1 MHIRRNSNGNQGNAA
16 LVDFATLRDKENATK
31 YMIFYQNARLRWDA
45 LSYIENKNYEVN
57 SKKETE
63 GRREINRR
71 KRNLSEMSETS
82 RISRTSREE
91 QRVDNN
97 YNIKKRKFKDYR
109 AIEDIHKLR
118 KQIQDIE
125 YQIDMRNQ
133 SLFDNR
139 QHNAVWHS

>member
-1 MHIRRNSNGNQGNAA
+1 M
-16 LVDFATLRDKENATK
+16 L
-31 YMIFYQNARLRWDA
+31 
-45 LSYIENKNYEVN
+45 
-57 SKKETE
+57 
-63 GRREINRR
+63 
-71 KRNLSEMSETS
+71 ETS

-97 YNIKKRKFKDYR
+97 YNIKKRKFKDYK
-109 AIEDIHKLR
+109 AIEDIQKLR

-139 QHNAVWHS
+139 QYNTVWRS